1 MIRELKGFLTYSPMN
16 PTTVME
22 LSQKVVITAQKGAQ
36 MACVWKKP
44 LEQLGLHPGRLT
56 AGTDS
61 HHTIKE
67 RKTIWTKPSWLC
79 SMLIFQGVVSFSSG
93 EGGSK
98 RLGWKKRIMKYEIE
112 DPLAKQNINL
122 KTWKMLRCLIS
133 WLVNQPPPTYPPE
146 IRSYSGLIKGLLTIG
161 WLAKNY
167 HLQIGRT
174 VETGHFS
181 KQNGQRERSSP
192 YGLLEPW
199 LVRLRMFLQ
208 NLFDWSWPKTPKMLL
223 LNYLFKV

>member
-1 MIRELKGFLTYSPMN
+1 MTWGDDRKRGNVCTSNVSLKRTREKPSNRGPKKHFTLGGSCAGFVFCGWNWWNYPINDIGIVIRELKGFLTYSPMN

-22 LSQKVVITAQKGAQ
+22 LSQKVLITAQKGTQ

-98 RLGWKKRIMKYEIE
+98 RLGWKKKDYEIWNRR
-112 DPLAKQNINL
+112 PAC
-122 KTWKMLRCLIS
+122 KTKHEFKNMENVKMPDFMTG
-133 WLVNQPPPTYPPE
+133 QPTPPTYPPE
-146 IRSYSGLIKGLLTIG
+146 IRSY
-161 WLAKNY
+161 
-167 HLQIGRT
+167 
-174 VETGHFS
+174 
-181 KQNGQRERSSP
+181 
-192 YGLLEPW
+192 
-199 LVRLRMFLQ
+199 
-208 NLFDWSWPKTPKMLL
+208 
-223 LNYLFKV
+223 